1 MNLHELFRMIIP
13 SKRRRVSA
21 RESEKVSQSLDTFSM
36 NKENLTVI
44 DDPKSVGYVI
54 QSLKNKA
61 NSKGIGK
68 TQQRLQDIIES
79 EAPSETLVGESSAET
94 ISIAHIYGCWGSR
107 GNVAVNSCTPLMQ
120 RKKIGEDP
128 NLDLHWA
135 TPTGKHPNV
144 SPFADHWWSWGST
157 SSVFG
162 GCARHLVSIVT
173 LLGWRGITFR
183 KHTCKVVVSF
193 GRTDRTSRKTTFA
206 SNHLQLRQLYLKHVN
221 PCTAIPFPL
230 HIIVSQK

>member
-1 MNLHELFRMIIP
+1 
-13 SKRRRVSA
+13 
-21 RESEKVSQSLDTFSM
+21 M

-68 TQQRLQDIIES
+68 TQQRLPDIIE
-79 EAPSETLVGESSAET
+79 APCETLVGESSAET

-107 GNVAVNSCTPLMQ
+107 GMLLSTAALLSCSG
-120 RKKIGEDP
+120 KNIGEDL

-135 TPTGKHPNV
+135 TPTGKHLKV

-193 GRTDRTSRKTTFA
+193 GRTDRTSRKKTIA